1 MNPDFAKAL
10 VKAQQELPAI
20 EKDGRNPHFRSEFVT
35 LDHLLAEVLPVL
47 NRNGLGL
54 AQFPTANDLGQPT
67 LTTIIYHESGDTLS
81 HSMPLFLSKQDPQ
94 GQGSAITYA
103 RRYAVAAALG
113 ISDEKD
119 DDAEATRSTGGAGD
133 AATPTRPRVSPSP
146 GAPQPGAAASPV
158 ETPEQKKL
166 RWEKAWDAQTAPK
179 LVEAI
184 AKFEDADEL
193 RMCLEIESERTVRTK
208 GDKPRK
214 SVLGAISA
222 RIREL
227 EPDAPEVS
235 EGDPSSG
242 DAPTDDSLTSAG
254 AQNTLVGESAS
265 PSEGFMPLAEPEA
278 NEPPSDVFGSA
289 NGTAPTLLRLKA
301 ALAFIQDQPA
311 SVGGEQK
318 AKAWTKVNVLFA
330 LSEKYQVVAGSLEEV
345 PETWIDNIYA
355 AIPDDVRASVES
367 YGPEALAA
375 EAERAK

>member
-254 AQNTLVGESAS
+254 AQDTPVGEPAS
-265 PSEGFMPLAEPEA
+265 PSETFAPLAEPEGTVA
-278 NEPPSDVFGSA
+278 TSASGSA
-289 NGTAPTLLRLKA
+289 NGAVTTLLRLKA
-301 ALAFIQDQPA
+301 CLAFIQDQPG
-311 SVGGEQK
+311 SIENPQ
-318 AKAWTKVNVLFA
+318 AWTVPNVLFA
-330 LSEKYQVVAGSLEEV
+330 LSQKNPENTFGTLEEIPPNLV
-345 PETWIDNIYA
+345 DVIYGF
-355 AIPDDVRASVES
+355 IPDDIRGAVES
-367 YGPEALAA
+367 YGPESLAA
-375 EAERAK
+375 EAAKAR